1 MSVVREETQGWLRR
15 MADDGPPLPVVV
27 VVFVLLQ
34 ILSFG
39 LGTPIIG
46 LAITAIGFV
55 LWVSLD
61 FRRWQRTGMHRD
73 EGAVQVFRGRT
84 EPRGDPRERPK
95 RMV

>member
-1 MSVVREETQGWLRR
+1 MSVAREDARGWLRR
-15 MADDGPPLPVVV
+15 MADDGPPLPVVG

-55 LWVSLD
+55 IWVSLA
-61 FRRWQRTGMHRD
+61 FRRWERTGMHRD
-73 EGAVQVFRGRT
+73 EGVVALGRGRT
-84 EPRGDPRERPK
+84 QPRPDPRERAV
-95 RMV
+95 RMP